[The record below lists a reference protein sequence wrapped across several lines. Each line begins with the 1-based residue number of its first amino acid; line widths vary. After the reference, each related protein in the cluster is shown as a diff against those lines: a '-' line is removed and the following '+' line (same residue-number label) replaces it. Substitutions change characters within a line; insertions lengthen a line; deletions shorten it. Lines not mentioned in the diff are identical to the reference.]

1 MSTALLKS
9 PLRVDPAL
17 RTAVGD
23 VFPVILGVIPFA
35 LTIGATA
42 VTSSVS
48 PVASWLGGPLIA
60 AGSAHL
66 TTISLLGAGTS
77 AIGVV
82 LAALVVNARL
92 AAYSAVLA
100 PRFVTQPKWFR
111 WVGPYVLVDQTFAL
125 AVMRGD
131 DADGAFRT
139 YLLSA
144 SAVLLAAWVTAIS
157 VGMALGPVI
166 PESWE
171 LWFAT
176 PLMFTA
182 MTIPSTKTR
191 PGLVAALTGAV
202 LALVLA
208 EVPSGLGLI
217 TAIVVGAVVG
227 YRASSQ

>member
-1 MSTALLKS
+1 MTTVLLERSFRVVPAVRAAL
-9 PLRVDPAL
+9 
-17 RTAVGD
+17 GD
-23 VFPVILGVIPFA
+23 ILPVVLGVIPFA

-42 VTSSVS
+42 VTTSVS

-77 AIGVV
+77 AMGVV

-100 PRFVTQPKWFR
+100 PRFATQPAWFR

-125 AVMRGD
+125 VVSRGD
-131 DADGAFRT
+131 GDGEAFRT
-139 YLLSA
+139 YLLTA
-144 SAVLLAAWVTAIS
+144 SVVLLTAWVTAIT

-166 PESWE
+166 PRSWE

-182 MTIPSTKTR
+182 MAIPSTKNR

-202 LALVLA
+202 LAIVLVHI
-208 EVPSGLGLI
+208 PSGLGLI
-217 TAIVVGAVVG
+217 TAIVVGAIAG
-227 YRASSQ
+227 YRTDKP